1 MNRFLSVPTSLVAA
15 MLLLVALLS
24 AACGSDA
31 TVTAG
36 AGDPDPTTPP
46 DEQQPDEQQPEP
58 EYVLEDPNWKDDP
71 FLVTLAGNAV
81 EIGPGSRLALLEVD
95 DQRCPVWDDVDCYW
109 EGGFVATFRVT
120 DDGQDTVL
128 EVDGFEQ
135 DDGRI
140 NHSFTEETVAHF
152 DADGVAH
159 ELRVLAVVET
169 EPGQVEKLQ
178 VKLTPAPD
186 ARTED
191 GFGAPVSLA
200 GEPFELGIGEVARI
214 DDHLTIRLV
223 EVFDGR
229 CPQDVACVWEGEVG
243 SVFSVLDDG
252 VEQIIDLQ
260 GFDAGNGP
268 RHSLEGRTSATFTVG
283 QRQFELSALD
293 LVLDDADVIV
303 GVRLALVEG

>member
-1 MNRFLSVPTSLVAA
+1 MNRFRSVPTSLVAA
-15 MLLLVALLS
+15 MLVLVALLS

-31 TVTAG
+31 TVTTG
-36 AGDPDPTTPP
+36 PVDPEPTTPP
-46 DEQQPDEQQPEP
+46 DEEQPEP
-58 EYVLEDPNWKDDP
+58 EYVLEDPNWKDHP
-71 FLVTLAGNAV
+71 FLVALGGNAV
-81 EIGPGSRLALLEVD
+81 EIGPESRLALLEVD
-95 DQRCPVWDDVDCYW
+95 DQRCPVWDDLDCSW

-120 DDGQDTVL
+120 DEGQETMV

-140 NHSFTEETVAHF
+140 NHSFTEETVAYF

-178 VKLTPAPD
+178 VRLTPVPEVGPA
-186 ARTED
+186 D
-191 GFGAPVSLA
+191 GSGAPVSLA

-214 DDHLTIRLV
+214 DDHLTITLV

-229 CPQDVACVWEGEVG
+229 CPQDVECVWEGEVG
-243 SVFSVLDDG
+243 SVYSVVSDG
-252 VEQIIDLQ
+252 VEQVVDLQ

-268 RHSLEGRTSATFTVG
+268 THSLEGRTSATFTVG

-293 LVLDDADVIV
+293 LVLDDTDVIV
-303 GVRLALVEG
+303 GIRLTLVEA